1 MTLWTRAPGRDVC
14 IRIVRPR
21 GGAAFLATPMTS
33 LDLQQEQR
41 PPIRD
46 AGSRWIDFMFAAG
59 AATLFFHA
67 EVDIHVYRDLHF
79 RAPLNAPLMVA
90 TAVLALV
97 GFVKRSTLFASMSW
111 TLLAFVTMHV
121 ASAFRLGGDNGV
133 REMIQA
139 AMVFAFALAFGARYS
154 RASVRRF
161 YLFFTPMA
169 AAIMAYNIG
178 WHVQQGY
185 YFMWKRLYN
194 PKALFDLLPLL
205 ITGWLLTRQK
215 FPLVQALVF
224 MVAAGGIILLSGERK
239 AYIAFIIAIALMLNP
254 KNVGSYLV
262 PIAAG
267 VLVYIG
273 IKLSGSQYVLRQVQT
288 LLATIGIGPMPDSL
302 SSTEREWQIHLGLLF
317 LRQNPL
323 FGVGTNGFMRISQA
337 LYSANDFSQIG
348 IHGEALRVLVEDG
361 ILGLCVYVVFVF
373 SSAVQII
380 APEYRAGRTSGEQRI
395 AVLWFLS
402 LLVYTSFEGS
412 NLLLMA
418 MQYSMAFVGKINF
431 GRDDRAPLR
440 SRQERAS
447 AASQEAVGFAHPA
460 LAAAR

>member
-1 MTLWTRAPGRDVC
+1 MTR
-14 IRIVRPR
+14 
-21 GGAAFLATPMTS
+21 LAV
-33 LDLQQEQR
+33 QQEPR

-46 AGSRWIDFMFAAG
+46 AGSRWIDVLFAAG

-67 EVDIHVYRDLHF
+67 EIDVHVYRDVHF
-79 RAPLNAPLMVA
+79 RAPLNAPLMVF
-90 TAVLALV
+90 TAALALV
-97 GFVKRSTLFASMSW
+97 GFAKRSTLFATMSW

-121 ASAFRLGGDNGV
+121 ASAFRLGTDNGV
-133 REMIQA
+133 REAVQA
-139 AMVFAFALAFGARYS
+139 VMVFAFALAFGARYS
-154 RASVRRF
+154 RASVQRF
-161 YLFFTPMA
+161 YLFFAPMA
-169 AAIMAYNIG
+169 AAVMIYNIG
-178 WHVQQGY
+178 WHVGQGY

-205 ITGWLLTRQK
+205 VTGWLLTRRQ
-215 FPLVQALVF
+215 FPLVQAIVF
-224 MVAAGGIILLSGERK
+224 MVGAGAIILLSGERK
-239 AYIAFIIAIALMLNP
+239 AYIAFIIAVALMMNP

-262 PIAAG
+262 PLVAV
-267 VLVYIG
+267 VLVYVG
-273 IKLSGSQYVLRQVQT
+273 IKLSGSHYVMRQVQT

-302 SSTEREWQIHLGLLF
+302 SSTEREWQIRLGLLF

-323 FGVGTNGFMRISQA
+323 FGVGTNGFMRISQS

-348 IHGEALRVLVEDG
+348 IHGEMLRVLVEDG
-361 ILGLCVYVVFVF
+361 FLGLGVYFAF
-373 SSAVQII
+373 LLSSGVQIF
-380 APEYRAGRTSGEQRI
+380 APEYRVGRSSGEQRI

-440 SRQERAS
+440 SRQEGAA
-447 AASQEAVGFAHPA
+447 AASEARA
-460 LAAAR
+460 LGRSGGLAFGR

>member
-1 MTLWTRAPGRDVC
+1 MTR
-14 IRIVRPR
+14 
-21 GGAAFLATPMTS
+21 
-33 LDLQQEQR
+33 LDLQQERR

-46 AGSRWIDFMFAAG
+46 AGARWIDFLFAAG

-67 EVDIHVYRDLHF
+67 EIDIHVYRDVHF
-79 RAPLNAPLMVA
+79 RAPLNAPLMVF
-90 TAVLALV
+90 TAALALI
-97 GFVKRSTLFASMSW
+97 GFVKRSTLFATMSW

-121 ASAFRLGGDNGV
+121 ASAFRLGTDNGV
-133 REMIQA
+133 REAVQA
-139 AMVFAFALAFGARYS
+139 VMVFCFTLAFGARYS

-161 YLFFTPMA
+161 YLFFMPMA
-169 AAIMAYNIG
+169 AAIMIYNIG
-178 WHVQQGY
+178 WHVGQGY

-205 ITGWLLTRQK
+205 VTGWLLTRHK
-215 FPLVQALVF
+215 FPLVQAVVF
-224 MVAAGGIILLSGERK
+224 MVGAGAIILLSGERK
-239 AYIAFIIAIALMLNP
+239 AYIAFIIAVALMLNP

-262 PIAAG
+262 PLAAV

-273 IKLSGSQYVLRQVQT
+273 IKLSGSHYVMRQVQT

-302 SSTEREWQIHLGLLF
+302 SSTEREWQIRLGLLF

-323 FGVGTNGFMRISQA
+323 FGVGTNGFMRISQS

-348 IHGEALRVLVEDG
+348 IHGEMLRVLVEDG
-361 ILGLCVYVVFVF
+361 FLGLGVYLLFLL
-373 SSAVQII
+373 SSAVQIF
-380 APEYRAGRTSGEQRI
+380 APEYRTGRTSGEQRI

-431 GRDDRAPLR
+431 GADDRPPLR
-440 SRQERAS
+440 SRQERAA
-447 AASQEAVGFAHPA
+447 AASEA
-460 LAAAR
+460 LALGQPGRLAFGR